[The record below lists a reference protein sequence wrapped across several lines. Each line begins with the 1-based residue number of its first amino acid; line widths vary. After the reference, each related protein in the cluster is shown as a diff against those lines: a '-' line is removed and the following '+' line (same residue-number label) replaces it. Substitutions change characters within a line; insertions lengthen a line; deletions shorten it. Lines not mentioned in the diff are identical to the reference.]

1 MEYRVLCRA
10 WQSLAP
16 FPTVDTQ
23 LAMLLALMHCA
34 ASKPPGHSISCIMGE
49 SRLHTRFAIAGDEI
63 LFLPLSVPS
72 AGAPPHSPGKL
83 QSGAVRQRPR

>member
-1 MEYRVLCRA
+1 
-10 WQSLAP
+10 
-16 FPTVDTQ
+16 
-23 LAMLLALMHCA
+23 
-34 ASKPPGHSISCIMGE
+34 MGE